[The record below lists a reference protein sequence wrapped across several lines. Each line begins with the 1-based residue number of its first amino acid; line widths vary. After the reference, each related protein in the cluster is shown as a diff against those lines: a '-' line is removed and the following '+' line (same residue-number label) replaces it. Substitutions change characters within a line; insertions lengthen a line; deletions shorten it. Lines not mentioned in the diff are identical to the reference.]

1 MTIGEGKEPA
11 ALILAAGRG
20 TRMKSDMAKVLH
32 LLAGRPLLA
41 YVVDAARG
49 IGAGR
54 IVAVVGH
61 QAEEVREAFRDD
73 GLVFV
78 EQRPQLGT
86 GHAVQ
91 VARKAFADFVGPVL
105 ILCGDVPLLKV
116 ETLRQ
121 FLAFHRDREAV
132 LTLFT
137 ARLDNPHGYGRV
149 VMDENNA
156 LLRIVEERDA
166 TAEEKKIREIN
177 TGIYCVESPFL
188 FEAVSGI
195 GRDNAQG
202 EYYLTDII
210 AVGRERGIRMVSYLA
225 RDPAEVMGINTPD
238 DLAGAEK
245 VLLARATG

>member
-1 MTIGEGKEPA
+1 MLRREEPA

-20 TRMKSDMAKVLH
+20 TRMKSNRAKVLH

-49 IGAGR
+49 VGAGR

-78 EQRPQLGT
+78 EQSPQLGT
-86 GHAVQ
+86 AHAVQ
-91 VARKAFADFVGPVL
+91 VTRKALADFVGPVL

-116 ETLRQ
+116 DTLRQ
-121 FLAFHRDREAV
+121 FLNFHRDQEAV
-132 LTLFT
+132 LTLLT

-156 LLRIVEERDA
+156 LIRIVEERDA
-166 TAEEKKIREIN
+166 TREEKKIREIN

-188 FEAVSGI
+188 FEAVAGI

-210 AVGRERGIRMVSYLA
+210 AGGRERGIRMVSCLA
-225 RDPAEVMGINTPD
+225 RDPGEVIGINTPD
-238 DLAGAEK
+238 DLASAER
-245 VLLARATG
+245 VLLARAGK